1 MKKTLTFIIALL
13 AAGSMNAQILY
24 KITGKDAKNASYII
38 GTYHLADAS
47 FTEKIPG
54 LQTALAETE
63 QVYGE
68 VNMENMMQP
77 ASIQKMT
84 TAMMLPEGQTL
95 KTVLTP
101 EQFGKVS
108 AFAKE
113 LMGVGLDND
122 MVFSQLGKMSP
133 KALATQ
139 FTLLLFIKN
148 SATPFNPANGLDNF
162 FQMQAKQ
169 NNKPISGLETI
180 DFQIETLYKSTPIE
194 RQVEELI
201 CLVDNKEYNLMM
213 VQEISKAFYAQDLQ
227 AIKKAADE
235 KLNNSC
241 DSTPEE
247 EETLIY
253 GRNDNWMKLM
263 PAIMA
268 EKPTFFAVGALHLV
282 GERGMLTQL
291 QKAGYTVT
299 PCK

>member
-84 TAMMLPEGQTL
+84 AAMMLPEGQTL

-169 NNKPISGLETI
+169 KNKPIGGLETI

-227 AIKKAADE
+227 AIEKAADE

>member
-13 AAGSMNAQILY
+13 AASSMNAQILY
-24 KITGKDAKNASYII
+24 KITGKDAKGASYII

-68 VNMENMMQP
+68 VNMENIMQP
-77 ASIQKMT
+77 ASSQKMT
-84 TAMMLPEGQTL
+84 AAMMLPEGQTL

-133 KALATQ
+133 RALATQ
-139 FTLLLFIKN
+139 FTLLLFMKN
-148 SATPFNPANGLDNF
+148 STTPFNPANGLDNF

-169 NNKPISGLETI
+169 NNKPIGGLETI

-213 VQEISKAFYAQDLQ
+213 VQEITKAFYAQDLQ
-227 AIKKAADE
+227 AIEKAADE

-263 PAIMA
+263 PSIMA

-282 GERGMLTQL
+282 GERGMLAQL

>member
-24 KITGKDAKNASYII
+24 KITGKDAKGASYII

-68 VNMENMMQP
+68 VNMENIMQP
-77 ASIQKMT
+77 ASSQKMT
-84 TAMMLPEGQTL
+84 AAMMLPEGQTL

-133 KALATQ
+133 RALATQ
-139 FTLLLFIKN
+139 FTLLLFMKN
-148 SATPFNPANGLDNF
+148 STTPFNPANGLDNF

-169 NNKPISGLETI
+169 NNKPIGGLETI

-213 VQEISKAFYAQDLQ
+213 VQEITKAFYAQDLQ
-227 AIKKAADE
+227 AIEKAADE

-263 PAIMA
+263 PSIMA

-282 GERGMLTQL
+282 GERGMLAQL

>member
-84 TAMMLPEGQTL
+84 AAMMLPEGQTL

-169 NNKPISGLETI
+169 NNKPIGGLETI

-227 AIKKAADE
+227 AIEKAADE

-263 PAIMA
+263 PTIMA

>member
-84 TAMMLPEGQTL
+84 AAMMLPEGQTL

-101 EQFGKVS
+101 EQFGRVS

-169 NNKPISGLETI
+169 NNKPIGGLETI

-227 AIKKAADE
+227 AIEKAADE

-263 PAIMA
+263 PGIMA

-282 GERGMLTQL
+282 GERGMLAQL

>member
-13 AAGSMNAQILY
+13 AASSMNAQILY

-68 VNMENMMQP
+68 VNMENIMQP
-77 ASIQKMT
+77 ASSQKMT
-84 TAMMLPEGQTL
+84 AAMMLPEGQTL

-133 KALATQ
+133 RALATQ
-139 FTLLLFIKN
+139 FTLLLFMKN
-148 SATPFNPANGLDNF
+148 STTPFNPANGLDNF

-169 NNKPISGLETI
+169 NNKPIGGLETI

-213 VQEISKAFYAQDLQ
+213 VQEITKAFYAQDLQ

-263 PAIMA
+263 PSIMA

-282 GERGMLTQL
+282 GERGMLAQL

>member
-169 NNKPISGLETI
+169 NNKPIGGLETI

-227 AIKKAADE
+227 AIEKAADE

-263 PAIMA
+263 PSIMA

-282 GERGMLTQL
+282 GERGMLAQL

>member
-84 TAMMLPEGQTL
+84 AAMMLPEGQTL

-113 LMGVGLDND
+113 LMGVGFDND

-169 NNKPISGLETI
+169 NNKPIGGLETI

-227 AIKKAADE
+227 AIEKAADE

-247 EETLIY
+247 EDTLIY

-263 PAIMA
+263 PTIMA

-282 GERGMLTQL
+282 GERGMLAQL

>member
-169 NNKPISGLETI
+169 NNKPIGGLETI

-227 AIKKAADE
+227 AIEKAADE

-263 PAIMA
+263 PGIMA

>member
-13 AAGSMNAQILY
+13 AASCMNAQILY
-24 KITGKDAKNASYII
+24 KITGKDAKGASYII

-68 VNMENMMQP
+68 VNMENTMQP
-77 ASIQKMT
+77 ASTQKMT
-84 TAMMLPEGQTL
+84 AAMMLPEGQTL

-113 LMGVGLDND
+113 LMGVGLDNG

-133 KALATQ
+133 RALSTQ
-139 FTLLLFIKN
+139 FTLLLFMKN
-148 SATPFNPANGLDNF
+148 STTPFNPANGIDNF

-169 NNKPISGLETI
+169 NNKPIGGLETI
-180 DFQIETLYKSTPIE
+180 DFQIETLYKSTPIV

-213 VQEISKAFYAQDLQ
+213 VQEITKAFYAQDLQ

-247 EETLIY
+247 EERLIY

-263 PAIMA
+263 PSIMA

>member
-169 NNKPISGLETI
+169 NNKPIGGLETV

-227 AIKKAADE
+227 AIEKAADE

-247 EETLIY
+247 EDTLIY

-263 PAIMA
+263 PSIMA

-282 GERGMLTQL
+282 GERGMLAQL

>member
-84 TAMMLPEGQTL
+84 AAMMLPEGQTL

-169 NNKPISGLETI
+169 NNKPIGGLETI

-227 AIKKAADE
+227 AIEKAADE

-282 GERGMLTQL
+282 GERGMLAQL
-291 QKAGYTVT
+291 QRAGYTVT

>member
-84 TAMMLPEGQTL
+84 AAMMLPEGQTL

-227 AIKKAADE
+227 AIEKAADE

>member
-13 AAGSMNAQILY
+13 AASSMNAQILY

-84 TAMMLPEGQTL
+84 AAMMLPEGQTL

-169 NNKPISGLETI
+169 NNKPIGGLETI

-227 AIKKAADE
+227 AIEKAADE

-263 PAIMA
+263 PGIMA
-268 EKPTFFAVGALHLV
+268 EKQTFFAVGALHLV
-282 GERGMLTQL
+282 GERGVLTQL

>member
-13 AAGSMNAQILY
+13 AASSMNAQILY
-24 KITGKDAKNASYII
+24 KITGKDAKGASYII

-68 VNMENMMQP
+68 VNMENTMQP
-77 ASIQKMT
+77 ASTQKMT
-84 TAMMLPEGQTL
+84 AAMMLPEGQTL

-133 KALATQ
+133 RALATQ
-139 FTLLLFIKN
+139 FTLLLFMKN
-148 SATPFNPANGLDNF
+148 STTPFNPANGIDNF

-169 NNKPISGLETI
+169 NNKPIGGLETI
-180 DFQIETLYKSTPIE
+180 DFQIETLYKSTPIV

-213 VQEISKAFYAQDLQ
+213 VQEITKAFYAQDLQ

-247 EETLIY
+247 EERLIY

-263 PAIMA
+263 PSIMA

-282 GERGMLTQL
+282 GERGMLAQL

>member
-13 AAGSMNAQILY
+13 AASSMNAQILY
-24 KITGKDAKNASYII
+24 KITGKDAKGASYII

-68 VNMENMMQP
+68 VNMENTMQP
-77 ASIQKMT
+77 ASTQKMT
-84 TAMMLPEGQTL
+84 AAMMLPEGQTL

-133 KALATQ
+133 RALATQ
-139 FTLLLFIKN
+139 FTLLLFMKN
-148 SATPFNPANGLDNF
+148 STTPFNPANGIDNF

-169 NNKPISGLETI
+169 NNKPIGGLETI

-213 VQEISKAFYAQDLQ
+213 VQEITKAFYAQDLQ

-247 EETLIY
+247 EERLIY

-263 PAIMA
+263 PSIMA

-282 GERGMLTQL
+282 GERGMLAQL

>member
-84 TAMMLPEGQTL
+84 AAMMLPEGQTL

-169 NNKPISGLETI
+169 NNKPIGGLETV

-227 AIKKAADE
+227 AIEKAADE

>member
-38 GTYHLADAS
+38 GTYHIADAS

-84 TAMMLPEGQTL
+84 AAMMLPEGQTL

-101 EQFGKVS
+101 EQFSKVS

-169 NNKPISGLETI
+169 NNKPIGGLETI

-227 AIKKAADE
+227 AIGKAADE

-282 GERGMLTQL
+282 GERGMLAQL

>member
-13 AAGSMNAQILY
+13 AASSMNAQILY

-84 TAMMLPEGQTL
+84 AAMMLPEGQTL

-148 SATPFNPANGLDNF
+148 CATPFNPANGLDNF

-169 NNKPISGLETI
+169 NNKPIGGLETI

-227 AIKKAADE
+227 AIEKAADE

-247 EETLIY
+247 EDTLIY

-282 GERGMLTQL
+282 GERGMLAQL

>member
-169 NNKPISGLETI
+169 NNKPIGGLETI

-227 AIKKAADE
+227 AIEKAADE

-282 GERGMLTQL
+282 GERGMLAQL

>member
-13 AAGSMNAQILY
+13 AASSMNAQILY
-24 KITGKDAKNASYII
+24 KITGKDAKGASYII

-68 VNMENMMQP
+68 VNMENTMQP
-77 ASIQKMT
+77 ASTQKMT
-84 TAMMLPEGQTL
+84 AAMMLPEGQTL

-133 KALATQ
+133 RALATQ
-139 FTLLLFIKN
+139 FTLLLFMKN
-148 SATPFNPANGLDNF
+148 STTPFNPANGIDNF

-169 NNKPISGLETI
+169 NNKPIGGLETI

-213 VQEISKAFYAQDLQ
+213 VQEITKAFYAQDLQ

-247 EETLIY
+247 EERIIY

-263 PAIMA
+263 PSIMA

-282 GERGMLTQL
+282 GERGMLAQL

>member
-13 AAGSMNAQILY
+13 AASSMNAQILY
-24 KITGKDAKNASYII
+24 KITGKDAKGASYII

-68 VNMENMMQP
+68 VNMENTMQP
-77 ASIQKMT
+77 ASTQKMT
-84 TAMMLPEGQTL
+84 AAMMLPEGQTL

-169 NNKPISGLETI
+169 NNKPIGGLETI

-227 AIKKAADE
+227 AIEKAADE

-282 GERGMLTQL
+282 GERGMLAQL

>member
-54 LQTALAETE
+54 LQTALTETE

-84 TAMMLPEGQTL
+84 AAMMLPEGQTL

-169 NNKPISGLETI
+169 NNKPIGGLETI

-227 AIKKAADE
+227 AIEKAADE

-282 GERGMLTQL
+282 GERGMLAQL

>member
-1 MKKTLTFIIALL
+1 MKKTITFIIALL

-84 TAMMLPEGQTL
+84 AAMMLPEGQTL

-169 NNKPISGLETI
+169 NNKPIGGLETI

-227 AIKKAADE
+227 AIEKAADE

-282 GERGMLTQL
+282 GERGMLAQL

>member
-84 TAMMLPEGQTL
+84 AAMMLPEGQTL

-169 NNKPISGLETI
+169 NNKPIGGLETI

-227 AIKKAADE
+227 AIEKAADE

-253 GRNDNWMKLM
+253 GRNDNWMKLI
-263 PAIMA
+263 PSIMA
-268 EKPTFFAVGALHLV
+268 EKPTFFAVRALHLV

>member
-84 TAMMLPEGQTL
+84 AAMMLPEGQTL

-169 NNKPISGLETI
+169 NNKPIGGLETI

-227 AIKKAADE
+227 AIEKAADE

>member
-84 TAMMLPEGQTL
+84 AAMMLPEGQSL

-169 NNKPISGLETI
+169 NNKPIGGLETI

-227 AIKKAADE
+227 AIEKAADE
-235 KLNNSC
+235 KLNNNC

-282 GERGMLTQL
+282 GERGMLAQL

>member
-13 AAGSMNAQILY
+13 AASSMNAQILY
-24 KITGKDAKNASYII
+24 KITGKDAKGASYII

-68 VNMENMMQP
+68 VNMENIMQP
-77 ASIQKMT
+77 ASSQKMT
-84 TAMMLPEGQTL
+84 AAMMLPEGQTL

-133 KALATQ
+133 RALATQ
-139 FTLLLFIKN
+139 FTLLLFMKN
-148 SATPFNPANGLDNF
+148 STTPFNPANGLDNF

-169 NNKPISGLETI
+169 NNKPIGGLETI

-213 VQEISKAFYAQDLQ
+213 VQEITKAFYAQDLQ

-263 PAIMA
+263 PSIMA

-282 GERGMLTQL
+282 GERGMLAQL

>member
-13 AAGSMNAQILY
+13 VASSMNAQILY
-24 KITGKDAKNASYII
+24 KITGKDAKGASYII

-68 VNMENMMQP
+68 VNMENTMQP
-77 ASIQKMT
+77 ASTQKMT
-84 TAMMLPEGQTL
+84 AAMMLPEGQTL

-133 KALATQ
+133 RALATQ
-139 FTLLLFIKN
+139 FTLLLFMKN
-148 SATPFNPANGLDNF
+148 STTPFNPANGIDNF

-169 NNKPISGLETI
+169 NNKPIGGLETI

-213 VQEISKAFYAQDLQ
+213 VQEITKAFYAQDLQ

-241 DSTPEE
+241 DSTSEE
-247 EETLIY
+247 EERLIY

-263 PAIMA
+263 PSIMA

-282 GERGMLTQL
+282 GERGMLAQL

>member
-13 AAGSMNAQILY
+13 AASSMNAQILY
-24 KITGKDAKNASYII
+24 KITGKDAKGASYII

-68 VNMENMMQP
+68 VNMENTMQP
-77 ASIQKMT
+77 ASTQKMT
-84 TAMMLPEGQTL
+84 AAMMLPEGQTL

-133 KALATQ
+133 RALSTQ
-139 FTLLLFIKN
+139 FTLLLFMKN
-148 SATPFNPANGLDNF
+148 STTPFNPANGIDNF

-169 NNKPISGLETI
+169 NNKPIGGLETI

-213 VQEISKAFYAQDLQ
+213 VQEITKAFYAQDLQ
-227 AIKKAADE
+227 AIEKAADE

-247 EETLIY
+247 EERLIY

-263 PAIMA
+263 PSIMA

-282 GERGMLTQL
+282 GERGMLAQL

>member
-84 TAMMLPEGQTL
+84 AAMMLPEGQTL

-169 NNKPISGLETI
+169 NNKPIGELETI

-227 AIKKAADE
+227 AIEKAADE

>member
-24 KITGKDAKNASYII
+24 KITGKDAKGASYII

-84 TAMMLPEGQTL
+84 AAMMLPEGQTL

-148 SATPFNPANGLDNF
+148 SATPFNPTNGLDNF

-169 NNKPISGLETI
+169 NNKPIGGLETI

-227 AIKKAADE
+227 AIEKAADE

-263 PAIMA
+263 PGIMA

-282 GERGMLTQL
+282 GERGMLAQL

>member
-169 NNKPISGLETI
+169 NNKPIGGLETI

-227 AIKKAADE
+227 AIEKAADE

-263 PAIMA
+263 PGIMA

-282 GERGMLTQL
+282 GERGMLAQL

>member
-13 AAGSMNAQILY
+13 AASCMNAQILY
-24 KITGKDAKNASYII
+24 KITGKDAKGASYII

-68 VNMENMMQP
+68 VNMENTMQP
-77 ASIQKMT
+77 ASTQKMT
-84 TAMMLPEGQTL
+84 AAMMLPEGQTL

-133 KALATQ
+133 RALATQ
-139 FTLLLFIKN
+139 FTLLLFMKN
-148 SATPFNPANGLDNF
+148 STTPFNPANGIDNF

-169 NNKPISGLETI
+169 NNKLIGGLETI

-213 VQEISKAFYAQDLQ
+213 VQEITKAFYAQDLQ

-247 EETLIY
+247 EERLIY

-263 PAIMA
+263 PSIMA

-282 GERGMLTQL
+282 GERGMLAQL

>member
-13 AAGSMNAQILY
+13 AASSLNAQILY
-24 KITGKDAKNASYII
+24 KITGKDAKGASYII

-68 VNMENMMQP
+68 VNMENIMQP
-77 ASIQKMT
+77 ASSQKMT
-84 TAMMLPEGQTL
+84 AAMMLPEGQTL

-133 KALATQ
+133 RALATQ
-139 FTLLLFIKN
+139 FTLLLFMKN
-148 SATPFNPANGLDNF
+148 STTPFNPANGLDNF

-169 NNKPISGLETI
+169 NNKPIGGLETI

-213 VQEISKAFYAQDLQ
+213 VQEITKAFYAQDLQ
-227 AIKKAADE
+227 AIEKAADE

-263 PAIMA
+263 PSIMA

>member
-84 TAMMLPEGQTL
+84 AAMMLPEGQTL

-227 AIKKAADE
+227 AIEKAADE

-263 PAIMA
+263 PGIMA

-282 GERGMLTQL
+282 GERGMLAQL

>member
-13 AAGSMNAQILY
+13 AASSMNAQILY
-24 KITGKDAKNASYII
+24 KITGKDAKGASYII

-68 VNMENMMQP
+68 VNMENTMHP
-77 ASIQKMT
+77 ASTQKMT
-84 TAMMLPEGQTL
+84 AAMMLPEGQTL

-133 KALATQ
+133 RALSTQ
-139 FTLLLFIKN
+139 FTLLLFMKN
-148 SATPFNPANGLDNF
+148 STTPFNPANGIDNF

-169 NNKPISGLETI
+169 NNKPIGGLETI

-213 VQEISKAFYAQDLQ
+213 VQEITKAFYAQDLQ
-227 AIKKAADE
+227 AIEKAADE
-235 KLNNSC
+235 KLNNR
-241 DSTPEE
+241 DH
-247 EETLIY
+247 IY
-253 GRNDNWMKLM
+253 
-263 PAIMA
+263 
-268 EKPTFFAVGALHLV
+268 V
-282 GERGMLTQL
+282 
-291 QKAGYTVT
+291 
-299 PCK
+299 

>member
-13 AAGSMNAQILY
+13 AASCMNAQILY
-24 KITGKDAKNASYII
+24 KITGKDAKGASYII

-68 VNMENMMQP
+68 VNMENTMQP
-77 ASIQKMT
+77 ASTQKMT
-84 TAMMLPEGQTL
+84 AAMMLPEGQTL

-133 KALATQ
+133 RALATQ
-139 FTLLLFIKN
+139 FTLLLFMKN
-148 SATPFNPANGLDNF
+148 STTPFNPANGIDNF

-169 NNKPISGLETI
+169 NNKPIGGLETI

-213 VQEISKAFYAQDLQ
+213 VQEITKAFYAQDLQ

-247 EETLIY
+247 EERLIY

-263 PAIMA
+263 PSIMA

-282 GERGMLTQL
+282 GERGMLAQL

>member
-13 AAGSMNAQILY
+13 AASSMNAQILY
-24 KITGKDAKNASYII
+24 KITGKDAKGASYII

-68 VNMENMMQP
+68 VNMENTMQP
-77 ASIQKMT
+77 ASTQKMT
-84 TAMMLPEGQTL
+84 AAMMLPEGQTL

-133 KALATQ
+133 RALSTQ
-139 FTLLLFIKN
+139 FTLLLFMKN
-148 SATPFNPANGLDNF
+148 STTPFNPANGIDNF

-169 NNKPISGLETI
+169 NNKPIGGLETI
-180 DFQIETLYKSTPIE
+180 DFQIETLYKSTPIV

-213 VQEISKAFYAQDLQ
+213 VQEITKAFYAQDLQ

-247 EETLIY
+247 EERLIY

-263 PAIMA
+263 PSIMA

-282 GERGMLTQL
+282 GERGMLAQL

>member
-1 MKKTLTFIIALL
+1 MKKIITSIIALL
-13 AAGSMNAQILY
+13 VVSSMNAQILY

-38 GTYHLADAS
+38 GTYHLAEAT
-47 FTEKIPG
+47 FAEKVPG
-54 LQTALAETE
+54 LQAALAETE

-68 VNMENMMQP
+68 VNTEDMLQP
-77 ASIQKMT
+77 ASIQQMT
-84 TAMMLPEGQTL
+84 AAMMLPEGQTL

-101 EQFGKVS
+101 EQFTKVS
-108 AFAKE
+108 AFTQE

-122 MVFSQLGKMSP
+122 MVFAQLGKMSP

-139 FTLLLFIKN
+139 LTLLLFIKN

-169 NNKPISGLETI
+169 NNKPIGGLETI

-227 AIKKAADE
+227 AIEKAADE

-282 GERGMLTQL
+282 GERGMLAQL